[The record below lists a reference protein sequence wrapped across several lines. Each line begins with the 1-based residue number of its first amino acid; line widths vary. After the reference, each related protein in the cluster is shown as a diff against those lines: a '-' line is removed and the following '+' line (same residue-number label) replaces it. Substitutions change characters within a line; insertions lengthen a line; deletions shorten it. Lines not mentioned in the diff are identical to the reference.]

1 MKEQVLNAV
10 FIARN
15 CNTHKVGR
23 KQGELLIFAFPH
35 CCVTVINGLNNN
47 KKIKSKQITR
57 ICCNMAQTCF
67 LPTKRWNCEKI

>member
-23 KQGELLIFAFPH
+23 NQGELLIFAFPH

-47 KKIKSKQITR
+47 KKLSQNRLLGFVVIWLRLVSCPQNDEIAKK
-57 ICCNMAQTCF
+57 
-67 LPTKRWNCEKI
+67 